1 MGCAVSRGRRP
12 RCGGGP
18 SSRGP
23 DRAGDFGRRRRN
35 GGRGRQREESRLDRH
50 DQRRHRQPGAL
61 QLSLVEARLRD
72 YVLRIRA
79 TGYELEAPVSVDVVL
94 ALVREVD
101 LKLRKVRDVTP
112 QLTNAEWIASFPG
125 SPEQKKFLYG
135 CVGCHTLERVAKSKH
150 DAAGFQAVMKRMA
163 GDPNNSHVDRPP

>member
-1 MGCAVSRGRRP
+1 MTRQLLPAVCAALFLAGGGPAVAAAQGPEAMTGGVTSAEEGAMEGVVVSAKRAGSTVTTSVVTDSRGRFSF
-12 RCGGGP
+12 P
-18 SSRGP
+18 SSKLGS
-23 DRAGDFGRRRRN
+23 G
-35 GGRGRQREESRLDRH
+35 
-50 DQRRHRQPGAL
+50 
-61 QLSLVEARLRD
+61 D

-94 ALVREVD
+94 ALAREVD

-112 QLTNAEWIASFPG
+112 QLTNAEWIASFPV

-150 DAAGFQAVMKRMA
+150 DAPGVPSGM
-163 GDPNNSHVDRPP
+163 